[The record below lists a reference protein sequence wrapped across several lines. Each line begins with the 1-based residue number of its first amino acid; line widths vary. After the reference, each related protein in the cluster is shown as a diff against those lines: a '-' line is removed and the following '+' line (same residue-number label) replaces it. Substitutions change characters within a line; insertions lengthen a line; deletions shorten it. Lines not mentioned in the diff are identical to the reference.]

1 MVKALMDRLN
11 ENELSQLME
20 ILKQS
25 MLIEIKRLPRLVTEL
40 MEEKYLKTL
49 RNLYRVFELSKETKT
64 DCFLHNEKEL
74 ICDSIEKSLKFKF
87 NLKIKLMENS

>member
-1 MVKALMDRLN
+1 MLAKYDAS
-11 ENELSQLME
+11 EISQLME

-49 RNLYRVFELSKETKT
+49 RNLYRIFELSKETKT
-64 DCFLHNEKEL
+64 DCFLHNEK
-74 ICDSIEKSLKFKF
+74 
-87 NLKIKLMENS
+87 